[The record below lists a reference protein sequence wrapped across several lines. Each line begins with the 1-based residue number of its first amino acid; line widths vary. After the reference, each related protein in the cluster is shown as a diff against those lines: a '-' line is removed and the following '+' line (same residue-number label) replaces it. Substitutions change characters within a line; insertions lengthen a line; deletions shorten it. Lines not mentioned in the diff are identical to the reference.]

1 MIVTLNRK
9 KLRARRRE
17 KALTQ
22 EELAEGSGL
31 SDRYIRSLESETAQP
46 SASALYRISRVL
58 EVPMDDLMT
67 AGGRQ
72 CDEY

>member
-17 KALTQ
+17 KQLPQ
-22 EELAEGSGL
+22 EELAEESGL

-46 SASALYRISRVL
+46 SASALYRLSRAL
-58 EVPMDDLMT
+58 EVPMDELIT
-67 AGGRQ
+67 AIP
-72 CDEY
+72 DESDES

>member
-22 EELAEGSGL
+22 EMLAEESGL

-46 SASALYRISRVL
+46 SASALYRLSIAL
-58 EVPMDDLMT
+58 EVPMDELIT
-67 AGGRQ
+67 AIL
-72 CDEY
+72 DEGDES

>member
-17 KALTQ
+17 KELTQ
-22 EELAEGSGL
+22 EKLAEESGL

-46 SASALYRISRVL
+46 SAPALYRLSLAL
-58 EVPMDDLMT
+58 EVPMDELMT
-67 AGGRQ
+67 AAV
-72 CDEY
+72 DENDKS

>member
-1 MIVTLNRK
+1 MTVTLNRE

-22 EELAEGSGL
+22 EKLAEQSGL
-31 SDRYIRSLESETAQP
+31 SDRYIRSLEGEASQP
-46 SASALYRISRVL
+46 SASVLYRISQAL

-67 AGGRQ
+67 AGNGQ
-72 CDEY
+72 HDES